1 MDLVLLGR
9 NIQEALQTLVLP
21 PPPPQP
27 PPQPPPVPVPT
38 QLVQPAPFEEV
49 SIVSKILFELNF
61 WSWIRFCS
69 TCKSIK
75 QIFTNSFE
83 LKYQFQVL
91 AILYYFR
98 MVPALCWQAFK
109 RVERGFIGVRTIRP
123 RWRVP
128 NKKRRR
134 DEPQYLDTS
143 FNPEQVDVQ
152 QFLNENFVNDL
163 VPVTLESLVK
173 QVIKVKDA
181 DLLSFLIIG
190 IRILMN
196 CDNYFWSKYRT
207 VFKLAFEGPGK
218 QMDLNMYHLI
228 SNSVKDNDF
237 KGFARYVRDPRTNLH
252 LIAMRAIEA
261 DKREMFNWLLSQ
273 PGLDPRENDFE
284 MVRRAIQLERWVQTD
299 LLLKD
304 ERVKEFVESGGAEEE
319 LKLVKFGKVMRQLGR
334 L

>member
-9 NIQEALQTLVLP
+9 NIQEALEALVLP
-21 PPPPQP
+21 PLPPVP
-27 PPQPPPVPVPT
+27 PPPPVST
-38 QLVQPAPFEEV
+38 HAVQPAPFEVE
-49 SIVSKILFELNF
+49 SIVTRILFELNF
-61 WSWIRFCS
+61 WCWIRFCS

-98 MVPALCWQAFK
+98 MVPPLCWQAFR
-109 RVERGFIGVRTIRP
+109 RVERGFIGVRSIRP
-123 RWRVP
+123 RFRVP

-134 DEPQYLDTS
+134 DEPQLEPQLEPS
-143 FNPEQVDVQ
+143 FDPEQVDVQ
-152 QFLNENFVNDL
+152 QFLDENFVSDL
-163 VPVTLESLVK
+163 VPVTLGSLVK
-173 QVIKVKDA
+173 QVIKVKDS

-196 CDNYFWSKYRT
+196 FDTYFEEKYKDT
-207 VFKLAFEGPGK
+207 FKLAFEGPGK
-218 QMDLNMYHLI
+218 EISLNMYHLI
-228 SNSVKDNDF
+228 SNAVKDNDL
-237 KGFARYVRDPRTNLH
+237 KGFALYVRDPRTNLH

-261 DKREMFNWLLSQ
+261 DKCEMFNWLLAQ

-284 MVRRAIQLERWVQTD
+284 LVRRAIQLERWVQTD

-304 ERVKEFVESGGAEEE
+304 ERVKEFVESGQAEEE
-319 LKLVKFGKVMRQLGR
+319 LKLVKLGKVMGQLGK